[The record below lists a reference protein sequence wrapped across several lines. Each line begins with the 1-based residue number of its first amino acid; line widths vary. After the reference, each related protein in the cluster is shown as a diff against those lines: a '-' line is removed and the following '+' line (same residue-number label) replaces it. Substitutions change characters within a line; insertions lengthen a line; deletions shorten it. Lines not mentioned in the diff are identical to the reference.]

1 LIAVTDRSNAQSR
14 FWQLA
19 EPFLARPGV
28 SRSTMMGFPCL
39 RLHGDFFASWDP
51 RAEQLVIKLDS
62 TDVETLIYTGEGL
75 PFAPAGRRFRE
86 WVAVPATSLARW
98 PVLLE
103 DAYRH
108 ALGRQSNPPGHRIR
122 QRR

>member
-1 LIAVTDRSNAQSR
+1 MPVADPSDPQSR

-19 EPFLARPGV
+19 EELLAMPGV
-28 SRSTMMGFPCL
+28 CRSTMMGFPCL

-51 RAEQLVIKLDS
+51 HAEQLVIKLDS
-62 TDVETLIYTGEGL
+62 TDAETLIQTGDGS

-86 WVAVPATSLARW
+86 WVAVPATSRTRW

-103 DAYRH
+103 DAHRH
-108 ALGRQSNPPGHRIR
+108 AVRRQAQSPGRPTKHRP
-122 QRR
+122 